1 MTMFRWA
8 ENAHDVLTVAS
19 LSVTGG
25 LAFGLAY
32 GWPVGVGVAAGV
44 VLVFV
49 GVARMVAAVR
59 RKALQSRVPQRSV
72 VQRRFPGRR

>member
-1 MTMFRWA
+1 MTRFRWA
-8 ENAHDVLTVAS
+8 ENAHDVLMVAS
-19 LSVTGG
+19 LSVMGG